1 MHKGVSL
8 MSLTRRSFLNR
19 IAQLG
24 GYSAAFSTMNALGL
38 LGKSEASALPLL
50 AATTGKGKSVVIL
63 GAGIAGL
70 VSAYELRKAGY
81 AVAVLEARSRP
92 GGRNWSVRN
101 GTEVIFTDGTK
112 QSCTWEDGHYLNA
125 GPARLPSIH
134 TTILGY
140 CSELG
145 VPLEVEVNV
154 SRSALLQSD
163 KLNGGKPV
171 EQRQAVYDTRGYIA
185 ELLTKSIN
193 KRALDEDLSSEDARL
208 LLDFLA
214 GYGDLDNKAKYRGTT
229 RAGFVTPRGA
239 GADQSKTH
247 DTLPLHDLL
256 VANFSKAEFYEDQI
270 DWQATMFQPVGGM
283 DRIPYA
289 FAESLKGLIRYDSPV
304 TEIRKTNNGV
314 RIGYKSGA
322 EAKELKA
329 DFCICTLPISI
340 LQSVPNDFSPAMQKA
355 FRGMPMAALYKMAW
369 EAPRFWEKEK
379 NIYGGISFLDQ
390 PVDLVWYPS
399 DKLFSKTGIILSGF
413 NAIGDEKGRL
423 TGLGKIPTMQGRLDS
438 SRNSVELL
446 HPGRGK
452 ELTKPIY
459 IEWTKVP
466 YSIGCY
472 ANNHLEESQTAYNQL
487 IQPEG
492 SLVLAG
498 DYVSRIVGWQEGA
511 ALSAHKAVAHIAS
524 ITTS

>member
-1 MHKGVSL
+1 

-19 IAQLG
+19 VAQLG

-38 LGKSEASALPLL
+38 LGSAEASALPSMSPTL
-50 AATTGKGKSVVIL
+50 GKGKSVVVL

-81 AVAVLEARSRP
+81 TVTVLEARNRP
-92 GGRNWSVRN
+92 GGRNWSVRK
-101 GTEVIFTDGTK
+101 GTDVVFTDGTK

-134 TTILGY
+134 TTILNY

-154 SRSALLQSD
+154 SRSALLQAD
-163 KLNGGKPV
+163 TLNGGKPV
-171 EQRQAVYDTRGYIA
+171 EQRQAIYDTRGHIA
-185 ELLTKSIN
+185 ELLSKSV
-193 KRALDEDLSSEDARL
+193 KKKALDEDLNAEDAKL
-208 LLDFLA
+208 LLDFLS
-214 GYGDLDNKAKYRGTT
+214 GYGDLDNKAKYTGTS
-229 RAGFVTPRGA
+229 RAGYVTPRGA
-239 GADQSKTH
+239 GADQSKLH

-289 FAESLKGLIRYDSPV
+289 FAKSLEGLIHYDCPV
-304 TEIRKTNNGV
+304 SEIRKTSEGV
-314 RIGYKSGA
+314 RIAYKSGT
-322 EAKELKA
+322 ETKEIKA
-329 DFCICTLPISI
+329 DFCICTLPISV
-340 LQSVPNDFSPAMQKA
+340 LQGIPNDFSPAMQQA

-369 EAPRFWEKEK
+369 EAPRFWERKQ
-379 NIYGGISFLDQ
+379 NIYGGISFLNQ

-399 DKLFSKTGIILSGF
+399 DKMFSPTGILLSGF
-413 NAIGDEKGRL
+413 NAIGDEHGKL
-423 TGLGKIPTMQGRLDS
+423 TPLGKIPTMEGRLES
-438 SRNSVELL
+438 SRRSVDLL
-446 HPGRGK
+446 HPGHGQD
-452 ELTKPIY
+452 LTKPIY
-459 IEWTKVP
+459 IEWTKIP

-472 ANNHLEESQTAYNQL
+472 ANNHIDASQPAYNQL

-492 SLVLAG
+492 TLMLAG

-524 ITTS
+524 MTKS

>member
-1 MHKGVSL
+1 

-19 IAQLG
+19 VAHLG

-38 LGKSEASALPLL
+38 LGNAEASALPPLSSTL
-50 AATTGKGKSVVIL
+50 GQGKSVVVL

-81 AVAVLEARSRP
+81 TVSILEARNRP
-92 GGRNWSVRN
+92 GGRNWSVGK
-101 GTEVIFTDGTK
+101 GTDVVFTDGTK

-134 TTILGY
+134 KTILGY

-163 KLNGGKPV
+163 KLNSGKPV

-193 KRALDEDLSSEDARL
+193 KRALDEELSGEDSKL

-214 GYGDLDNKAKYRGTT
+214 GYGDLDKKAKYHGTT

-239 GADQSKTH
+239 GADQSKLH
-247 DTLPLHDLL
+247 DTIPLHDLL

-289 FAESLKGLIRYDSPV
+289 FAESLKGLIQYDCPV
-304 TEIRKTNNGV
+304 SEIRKTASGV
-314 RIGYKSGA
+314 RIAYKSGN
-322 EAKELKA
+322 ESREVKA
-329 DFCICTLPISI
+329 DFCICTLPISV
-340 LQSVPNDFSPAMQKA
+340 LQGIPNDFSPAMQKA
-355 FRGMPMAALYKMAW
+355 FHGMPMAALYKMAW
-369 EAPRFWEKEK
+369 EAPRFWEKEH

-399 DKLFSKTGIILSGF
+399 DKMFSKTGVILSGF
-413 NAIGDEKGRL
+413 NAIGDEKGHL
-423 TGLGKIPTMQGRLDS
+423 TALGKIPTMQGRLES
-438 SRNSVELL
+438 SRNSVNLL
-446 HPGRGK
+446 HPGCGQH
-452 ELTKPIY
+452 LTKPIY

-472 ANNHLEESQTAYNQL
+472 ANNHLDESQAAYSQL

-492 SLVLAG
+492 ALMLAG

-511 ALSAHKAVAHIAS
+511 ALSAHKAVAHIVS
-524 ITTS
+524 MTKS

>member
-1 MHKGVSL
+1 MR
-8 MSLTRRSFLNR
+8 LTRRSFLNHV
-19 IAQLG
+19 AQLG
-24 GYSAAFSTMNALGL
+24 GYSAAFSTMHALGL
-38 LGKSEASALPLL
+38 MPKAEASALPQLSPTL
-50 AATTGKGKSVVIL
+50 GKGKSVVIL

-81 AVAVLEARSRP
+81 TVTVLEARTRP

-101 GTEVIFTDGTK
+101 GTDVVFTDGTK

-134 TTILGY
+134 KTMLGY

-154 SRSALLQSD
+154 SRSALLQAAT
-163 KLNGGKPV
+163 LNSGKPV
-171 EQRQAVYDTRGYIA
+171 EQRQVVYDTRGYLA

-193 KRALDEDLSSEDARL
+193 KRALDDELSADDAKL

-214 GYGDLDNKAKYRGTT
+214 GYGDLDTKAKYHGTT
-229 RAGFVTPRGA
+229 RAGFLTHRGA
-239 GADQSKTH
+239 GADASKLH
-247 DTLPLHDLL
+247 DPLPLHDLL
-256 VANFSKAEFYEDQI
+256 VSNFSKAEFYEDQI

-289 FAESLKGLIRYDSPV
+289 FAKSLGDLIHYNCPV
-304 TEIRKTNNGV
+304 SEIRKTATGV
-314 RIGYKSGA
+314 RIVYKDGTA
-322 EAKELKA
+322 PKELTA
-329 DFCICTLPISI
+329 DFCVCTLPISI
-340 LQSVPNDFSPAMQKA
+340 LQGIQTDFSPAMQKA
-355 FRGMPMAALYKMAW
+355 FHGMPMAALYKMAW
-369 EAPRFWEKEK
+369 ESPRFWENEQ
-379 NIYGGISFLDQ
+379 NIYGGISFLNQ

-399 DKLFSKTGIILSGF
+399 DKMFSKTGIILSGF
-413 NAIGDEKGRL
+413 GAIGDEKGKL
-423 TGLGKIPTMQGRLDS
+423 SALGKLRGMQARLES
-438 SRNSVELL
+438 SRHSVELL
-446 HPGRGK
+446 HPGHGK
-452 ELTKPIY
+452 DLTKPIY
-459 IEWTKVP
+459 IEWTRIP

-472 ANNHLEESQTAYNQL
+472 ANNHIESSQPAYDQL

-492 SLVLAG
+492 PLMLAG

-524 ITTS
+524 MTKS